1 MKRRQNGRIKDA
13 AVGTVS
19 IGVVGALGVAGWV
32 AFRLYVRQSLQVKLE
47 KEGLSDAI
55 GAAAGIA
62 GLVGINLNLPPSV
75 VLAKSV
81 VPMWSPI
88 MPRQA
93 LMDISI
99 NGRQSVYWPAGY
111 RRESPLASLG
121 LEQKAFAELADN
133 LSSSEA

>member
-13 AVGTVS
+13 AIGTVS
-19 IGVVGALGVAGWV
+19 IGTVGALGVAGWV
-32 AFRLYVRQSLQVKLE
+32 AFRLYIRQRVQVELE
-47 KEGLSDAI
+47 KEGLSETI

-62 GLVGINLNLPPSV
+62 GLIGINLNLPPSV

-81 VPMWSPI
+81 VPMWSSI

-93 LMDISI
+93 LMDISV

-111 RRESPLASLG
+111 RKASPLASLG
-121 LEQKAFAELADN
+121 LEKKAFAELANN
-133 LSSSEA
+133 LSSSGA